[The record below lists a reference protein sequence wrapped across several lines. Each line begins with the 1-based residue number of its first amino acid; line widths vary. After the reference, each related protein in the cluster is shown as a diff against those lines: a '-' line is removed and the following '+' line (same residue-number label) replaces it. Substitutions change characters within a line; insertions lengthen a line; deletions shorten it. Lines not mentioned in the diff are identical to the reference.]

1 MLKKLSKPILIILAL
16 TLILCLC
23 GGAFATGTPTVS
35 LGEVRA
41 TPGSTITVPV
51 TISSNPGLA
60 SMKLLITYDASV
72 LTCVDAEIAP
82 AFKDISGAVS
92 VVTPEKNPAILLWV
106 SPNGETK
113 TNGTFATL
121 TFTVANDADGKESA
135 LRIIYDEDD
144 VYNGN
149 EDNVALAVQDGKVT
163 VSAHIP
169 GDINGDGKVN
179 NKDLTRLAQYLA
191 GKNVVIY

>member
-92 VVTPEKNPAILLWV
+92 VVTP
-106 SPNGETK
+106 NGETK